1 MIAVQDP
8 EDVKAILQTSRELYP
23 KDDWSYTFFKYVRL
37 LLPAQPCR
45 RLQAR

>member
-37 LLPAQPCR
+37 LLTARACCSLQPR
-45 RLQAR
+45 